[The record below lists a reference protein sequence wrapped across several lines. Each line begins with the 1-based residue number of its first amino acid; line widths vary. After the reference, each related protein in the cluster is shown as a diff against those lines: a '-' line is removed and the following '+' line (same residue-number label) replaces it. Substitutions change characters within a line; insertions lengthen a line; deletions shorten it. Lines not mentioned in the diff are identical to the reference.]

1 MKLELLRHRDFAWY
15 ITGNALSWTA
25 LWMQRVAIGWLSWEL
40 THSPLWVGLISM
52 AQFAPVIVLGPMFGV
67 LADKLERRRH
77 AIVVTSVQMV
87 LAMVLCLVSMLGWMR
102 IELLFVLCLAIGITS
117 SAYQPVRLAM
127 VNDVVPRPLL
137 SQAIAFNSV
146 VFNTTRFLGPALGG
160 LAIASFGVASTFGIN
175 SVAYIALIW
184 AVATVHLRPRSAPPS
199 EASLIAD
206 LRAGWRYVRTHPTIR
221 SFMLIGLI
229 ISFFVRGML
238 ELLPVFADSVFA
250 QGAQGLALLTSCMG
264 LGAVMAGLSLSR
276 FAETAKLAS
285 LARRSSIVSGALLA
299 TFGITKIWAL
309 GLVLVFA
316 LGIGT
321 SLCMVGMQVAIQSA
335 VEDQYRGRVMSLW
348 GMIAAGSPALG
359 GALLGGISQVAG
371 IAGVT
376 VACGVLC
383 AALIWLTRRQ
393 GAHPHGAP

>member
-1 MKLELLRHRDFAWY
+1 MLGPLLRHRDFAWY
-15 ITGNALSWTA
+15 IAGNALSWVA

-52 AQFAPVIVLGPMFGV
+52 AQFAPVVVLGPMFGV

-77 AIVVTSVQMV
+77 AITVTTVQMV
-87 LAMVLCLVSMLGWMR
+87 LAMVLCVVTVLGWMR

-117 SAYQPVRLAM
+117 SAYQPVRLAL
-127 VNDVVPRPLL
+127 VNDVVPKALL
-137 SQAIAFNSV
+137 PQAIAFSSV
-146 VFNTTRFLGPALGG
+146 VFNSTRFIGPALGG
-160 LAIASFGVASTFGIN
+160 IAIASFGVASTFGIN

-184 AVATVHLRPRSAPPS
+184 AVATVNLRPRSSPAS

-206 LRAGWRYVRTHPTIR
+206 LRAGLRYVGSHPTIR

-276 FAETAKLAS
+276 FTDTSRLAS
-285 LARRSSIVSGALLA
+285 LARRSSVISGALLVA
-299 TFGITKIWAL
+299 FGLTNVWVL
-309 GLVLVFA
+309 GLALVFT

-335 VEDQYRGRVMSLW
+335 VDDRFRGRVMSLW

-359 GALLGGISQVAG
+359 GALLGAIAQLAG

-376 VACGVLC
+376 IASGVLC
-383 AALIWLTRRQ
+383 ALLIWLTRPR
-393 GAHPHGAP
+393 ARA

>member
-1 MKLELLRHRDFAWY
+1 MTLELLRHRDFAWY

-40 THSPLWVGLISM
+40 THSPLWVGLISL

-87 LAMVLCLVSMLGWMR
+87 LAMVLCLVSALGWMR
-102 IELLFVLCLAIGITS
+102 IELLFVLCLAIGIAS

-199 EASLIAD
+199 EASLITD
-206 LRAGWRYVRTHPTIR
+206 LRAGLRYVRTHPTIR
-221 SFMLIGLI
+221 SLMLIGLI

-264 LGAVMAGLSLSR
+264 LGAVMAGLSR
-276 FAETAKLAS
+276 FGDIAKLPA

-299 TFGITKIWAL
+299 AFGITKIWAL
-309 GLVLVFA
+309 GLVLVFT

-335 VEDQYRGRVMSLW
+335 VDDQYRGRVMSLW

-359 GALLGGISQVAG
+359 GALLGGIAQVAG

-383 AALIWLTRRQ
+383 AALIWLTRGQ
-393 GAHPHGAP
+393 GAHPHRAP

>member
-1 MKLELLRHRDFAWY
+1 MLGPLLRHRDFAWY
-15 ITGNALSWTA
+15 ISGNALSWLA

-40 THSPLWVGLISM
+40 THSALWVGLIAM
-52 AQFAPVIVLGPMFGV
+52 AQFSPVVILGPMFGV

-77 AIVVTSVQMV
+77 AITVTSVQMV
-87 LAMVLCLVSMLGWMR
+87 LAMLLCLVSVLGWMR

-127 VNDVVPRPLL
+127 VNDVVPKELL
-137 SQAIAFNSV
+137 SRAIAFNSV

-160 LAIASFGVASTFGIN
+160 VAIASFGVASTFGIN
-175 SVAYIALIW
+175 SVAYLALIW
-184 AVATVHLRPRSAPPS
+184 AVATVHLRPRTSPPS
-199 EASLIAD
+199 DASLIAD
-206 LRAGWRYVRTHPTIR
+206 LRAGLRYVRTHPTLR

-229 ISFFVRGML
+229 ISFFVRGVL
-238 ELLPVFADSVFA
+238 ELLPVFADAVFA
-250 QGAQGLALLTSCMG
+250 QGAQGLAMLSSSAG

-276 FAETAKLAS
+276 FAEPSRLPS
-285 LARRSSIVSGALLA
+285 LARRSSVVSGVLLA
-299 TFGITKIWAL
+299 AFGLTKLWPL
-309 GLVLVFA
+309 GVLLVFT

-335 VEDQYRGRVMSLW
+335 VEDQFRGRVMSLW

-359 GALLGGISQVAG
+359 GALLGAIAQLAG

-376 VACGVLC
+376 VVCGLSC
-383 AALIWLTRRQ
+383 ALLIWVTRPRPR
-393 GAHPHGAP
+393 AA